1 MSQSLVLQTHALSL
15 PSYTKN
21 TVTEV
26 SEVSRGFSST
36 KEILR
41 GWDNERLLYS
51 LGARG
56 RLTPNRDLLQRF
68 HCGIFNRL
76 VRT

>member
-1 MSQSLVLQTHALSL
+1 MFQTLSTPTHALSL

-21 TVTEV
+21 TMTEA

-68 HCGIFNRL
+68 HCGIF
-76 VRT
+76 

>member
-1 MSQSLVLQTHALSL
+1 MFQTLVLQTHALSQS
-15 PSYTKN
+15 SYTKN
-21 TVTEV
+21 TVTEA

-36 KEILR
+36 KEILH

-51 LGARG
+51 LGTRG